1 MYFIPEISDKIE
13 RKGCNVKAKKGLDV
27 SGSHRIMHRSFVC
40 RTRRPTLNLRP
51 NILTPNKTP
60 EPCSSAHA
68 KCICKKQGLTDL
80 FNFAAGGWSNIWG
93 NIYSRW
99 VGEYFGQYLQ
109 QVEYLEEFL
118 QVGGGI
124 FRGIFSAGGW
134 RTCCRWR
141 PLHNWL
147 QPCDRPS
154 SNHSSVCTVRTPQN
168 QALYTYLQNR
178 TNIYVISVR

>member
-1 MYFIPEISDKIE
+1 MTEEASGNIWVPTVIFSNTPLSAQTIVDQQVGDGISGAIFTA
-13 RKGCNVKAKKGLDV
+13 GG
-27 SGSHRIMHRSFVC
+27 SG
-40 RTRRPTLNLRP
+40 
-51 NILTPNKTP
+51 NIL
-60 EPCSSAHA
+60 
-68 KCICKKQGLTDL
+68 D
-80 FNFAAGGWSNIWG
+80 
-93 NIYSRW
+93 NIYSRR
-99 VGEYFGQYLQ
+99 V
-109 QVEYLEEFL
+109 VEYLEEFL

-124 FRGIFSAGGW
+124 FWGIFSAGGW

-178 TNIYVISVR
+178 ANILVISVR